1 MSITFESGFTIFEY
15 GIVKVFYHAMPKV
28 QTTRIGCYA
37 VIVEDYKILLCRLS
51 EGLTH
56 QGRWTLPGGGLEFGE
71 ALEAGLQREVREETG
86 LDVTTK
92 ALLAHH
98 SGLWQLPEKEIH
110 SFQFLF
116 SVEIIGGNLT
126 HEQNGSTDRA
136 EWVEFDSITAENSV
150 DIVHQALGLA
160 KQPSFPG

>member
-1 MSITFESGFTIFEY
+1 
-15 GIVKVFYHAMPKV
+15 MPKV

-37 VIVEDYKILLCRLS
+37 VIVKESQILLCRLS
-51 EGLTH
+51 VKLQH

-71 ALEAGLQREVREETG
+71 SLEVGLQREVREETG
-86 LDVTTK
+86 LDVIPI
-92 ALLAHH
+92 ALLAHQ

-116 SVEIIGGNLT
+116 SVEIVGGSLT
-126 HEQNGSTDRA
+126 HEQNGSTDCV
-136 EWVEFDSITAENSV
+136 EWVQFDSITADNSV

-160 KQPSFPG
+160 KRP